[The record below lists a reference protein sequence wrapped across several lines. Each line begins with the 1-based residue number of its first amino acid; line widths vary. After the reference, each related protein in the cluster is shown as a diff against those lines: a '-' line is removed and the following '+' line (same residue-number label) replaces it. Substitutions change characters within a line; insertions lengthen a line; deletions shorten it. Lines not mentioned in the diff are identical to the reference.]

1 MKKNNYIALLLALF
15 LMATSVGCSAGVQN
29 VASNKPSDATSD
41 QTVLQEAAEWFK
53 EQTTYYEMISSQVC
67 GDQIVFLTVTKNPG
81 TDDYQNLQAFVVKQ
95 NDGACEVTA
104 MKDGERGVSAGFS
117 AHVLATDTLTI
128 VFGDTS
134 SSVYDFSNDR
144 RLDVDFTKINILL
157 AQGETRTEEIAGN
170 APYLLVFN
178 EKLEIADLEF
188 VDAELN
194 IKYSTFYSENLM
206 ENAASDDI
214 SNIFSQESDLS
225 EPAVVEVP
233 GEQETIELKEIGLTL
248 ILPDSWKG
256 KYALEYDAD
265 FKEYYV
271 YNPAIRKAMGGNS
284 ETLSSGGMLF
294 YVKVWEEQLTKE
306 QVEAGGEWS
315 FAKCEYITT
324 TQNGTYLLY
333 YASDEQFTP
342 ETMDEYRQMESEIS
356 DIQFV
361 VGNVTE

>member
-1 MKKNNYIALLLALF
+1 MKKEQLSEHIGNIDDQLVQQAEHIPNYARQHRQKGFKRFTAFAAVIALMVCSF
-15 LMATSVGCSAGVQN
+15 TVGA
-29 VASNKPSDATSD
+29 VAFA
-41 QTVLQEAAEWFK
+41 K
-53 EQTTYYEMISSQVC
+53 EI
-67 GDQIVFLTVTKNPG
+67 
-81 TDDYQNLQAFVVKQ
+81 
-95 NDGACEVTA
+95 
-104 MKDGERGVSAGFS
+104 
-117 AHVLATDTLTI
+117 
-128 VFGDTS
+128 
-134 SSVYDFSNDR
+134 
-144 RLDVDFTKINILL
+144 
-157 AQGETRTEEIAGN
+157 
-170 APYLLVFN
+170 
-178 EKLEIADLEF
+178 
-188 VDAELN
+188 
-194 IKYSTFYSENLM
+194 
-206 ENAASDDI
+206 
-214 SNIFSQESDLS
+214 
-225 EPAVVEVP
+225 VVEVP
-233 GEQETIELKEIGLTL
+233 VEQETIELKEIGLTL

-271 YNPAIRKAMGGNS
+271 YNPAIRKAMGGDS

-342 ETMDEYRQMESEIS
+342 DTMDEYRQMESEIS